1 VFDARFEPAAAPLS
15 FGAFFC
21 LMGLIFGTLGAL
33 RVRRA
38 RSWSRTIGIVVT
50 RRHGSTTGM
59 GERYPTFKW
68 RDQHGTDHE
77 HTSNVYSSLG
87 PRPGTEVPVL
97 FDPDNPSRAVID
109 SFVQSGRIFV
119 VIGTGM
125 LAVAAVLLVVGG
137 VIFLRVL

>member
-15 FGAFFC
+15 FGA
-21 LMGLIFGTLGAL
+21 I
-33 RVRRA
+33 
-38 RSWSRTIGIVVT
+38 
-50 RRHGSTTGM
+50 
-59 GERYPTFKW
+59 
-68 RDQHGTDHE
+68 
-77 HTSNVYSSLG
+77 
-87 PRPGTEVPVL
+87 
-97 FDPDNPSRAVID
+97 PSRAVID